1 MSATVHAY
9 GTMPRTVR
17 DWDAALRDVSSGE
30 DSDAGDSL
38 NVLQVQ
44 KNAKRVAELV
54 HTMVPG
60 MAVDHLMGRTPMGM
74 NRPDAIR
81 NDLSR
86 QCGGWTNRHARSVHP
101 PVGGTTTRGRGGS
114 DDSGGRGP
122 EQLHGMIFG

>member
-81 NDLSR
+81 NDLSAAMQQMEASAR
-86 QCGGWTNRHARSVHP
+86 ANRSLAPSAARAAEADRTTP
-101 PVGGTTTRGRGGS
+101 PADEDPNSCTA
-114 DDSGGRGP
+114 
-122 EQLHGMIFG
+122 

>member
-1 MSATVHAY
+1 
-9 GTMPRTVR
+9 MPRTVR

-81 NDLSR
+81 NDLSAAMR
-86 QCGGWTNRHARSVHP
+86 RMDESAREIRSPAPSAARP
-101 PVGGTTTRGRGGS
+101 PADGAARTTPADADPSSCTA
-114 DDSGGRGP
+114 
-122 EQLHGMIFG
+122 